1 MPDNGLALF
10 SPALDWEGL
19 AEALL
24 GRAVALGRRDGL
36 QGLHRDIAGTA
47 DLPGLRERPVPDVL
61 LAAMRHCYAAGHVH
75 GADVRREGRR
85 RRAGRLASPPMMA
98 VAAQA

>member
-1 MPDNGLALF
+1 MPDNGFALF

-24 GRAVALGRRDGL
+24 QRAVTLGRRDGL
-36 QGLHRDIAGTA
+36 QGQHRDITGAA
-47 DLPGLRERPVPDVL
+47 SLPGMQEMPLPDVL

-85 RRAGRLASPPMMA
+85 RRAEQPAPVMVTALRA
-98 VAAQA
+98 